1 MSNDRGAGRRVSE
14 RDGRRGP
21 SQRRDGAP
29 LGPVELRAWMG
40 ALHCVSVEDFAQLLD
55 RRCDTVRHWLAGSK
69 TPSPALREDLREIE
83 AGIEDGA
90 RAAVEDGE
98 AVVPV
103 GNPTAAAIAARALIL
118 AARNTPPILVEV
130 VPVAGT
136 WVITAP
142 DGTETTMTTDHPNPR
157 TWAARLLGHPPV
169 SVRCTPSPDRLPPNG
184 TARLVT
190 DGTVYTILREI

>member
-1 MSNDRGAGRRVSE
+1 MSNDRGSGRRVSE

-21 SQRRDGAP
+21 SQRRGGKP
-29 LGPVELRAWMG
+29 LEPAELQAWMG
-40 ALHCVSVEDFAQLLD
+40 ALHCVSVEDFAQLLE
-55 RRCDTVRHWLAGSK
+55 RRRDTVRHWLAGSK

-98 AVVPV
+98 AVVPP

-118 AARNTPPILVEV
+118 AARNTPPTLMEV

-136 WVITAP
+136 WIITAP
-142 DGTETTMTTDHPNPR
+142 DGTETTMTTTHPTPR
-157 TWAARLLGHPPV
+157 TWAARLLGHPPA

-184 TARLVT
+184 TARLVA
-190 DGTVYTILREI
+190 DGTVYTIRREI